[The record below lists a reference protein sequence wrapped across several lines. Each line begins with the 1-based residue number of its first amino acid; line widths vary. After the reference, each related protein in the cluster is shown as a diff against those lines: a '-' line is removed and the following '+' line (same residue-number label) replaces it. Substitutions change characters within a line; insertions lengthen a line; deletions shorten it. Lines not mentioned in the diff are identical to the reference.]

1 MRNSCVHVSDCF
13 VCAKPNIVHLVAVKN
28 QDILNDDALHFKL
41 EWSVLKI
48 ASFEFASLQYF
59 NSTFMNLKIARLV
72 LTAKCEVVMFTQCS
86 RQWLHVLW

>member
-28 QDILNDDALHFKL
+28 QDILNDDESHFKL
-41 EWSVLKI
+41 TKLARFVLKI
-48 ASFEFASLQYF
+48 PSFEFATLLYF

-72 LTAKCEVVMFTQCS
+72 LNAKCEVVVFRQSS
-86 RQWLHVLW
+86 RQ